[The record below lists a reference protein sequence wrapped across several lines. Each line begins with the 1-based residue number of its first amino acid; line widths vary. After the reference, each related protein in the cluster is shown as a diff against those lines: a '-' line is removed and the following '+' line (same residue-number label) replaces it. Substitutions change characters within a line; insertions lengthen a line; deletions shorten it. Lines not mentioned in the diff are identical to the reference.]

1 MREGG
6 GRKARDAAR
15 EGRMGVA
22 TCGNA
27 FCPRRSCLNH
37 RKKNKKCSTWTLA
50 AAAAPLVCMGV
61 LGAAAAAAGALVQS
75 FHSINGHLANARAV
89 GVKSVPVWNLHV
101 FITGLL
107 PTLHNSG
114 QQISDI
120 GTQDSSASYLLRPGA

>member
-1 MREGG
+1 MQHERDGWVWPPVG
-6 GRKARDAAR
+6 TRFVLVARAS
-15 EGRMGVA
+15 
-22 TCGNA
+22 TT
-27 FCPRRSCLNH
+27 H
-37 RKKNKKCSTWTLA
+37 TKKKCSTWTLA

-61 LGAAAAAAGALVQS
+61 LGAAAAAAAGGLVQS

-101 FITGLL
+101 FIAGFL

-120 GTQDSSASYLLRPGA
+120 GTRDSSAFYLLRPGA